1 MKKEREIVEVVET
14 GEKPPPMRMR
24 TLQPPP
30 PGTSFTIEEATAAL
44 IKVEAE
50 EKARRA
56 SRRKRARPAA
66 PVPAFEEEGAPPLRM
81 RTLQP
86 PHPGTSFTIEEAMA
100 ALIKVEAEEKARR
113 ASRRK
118 RVRSAAKP
126 GPESA
131 KSTDHGKGD
140 DGS

>member
-1 MKKEREIVEVVET
+1 MKKEQEIVEVVET
-14 GEKPPPMRMR
+14 GDKAPPM
-24 TLQPPP
+24 
-30 PGTSFTIEEATAAL
+30 
-44 IKVEAE
+44 
-50 EKARRA
+50 
-56 SRRKRARPAA
+56 
-66 PVPAFEEEGAPPLRM
+66 RM

-113 ASRRK
+113 ASKRK
-118 RVRSAAKP
+118 RARSTVKP
-126 GPESA
+126 GPENE